1 MTVQRLRRS
10 GLAVPASNRRQGPRY
25 VDFHDPDGYLE
36 PAQRAKLLGFE
47 GRWCIHPNQIEWAN
61 AEFTPSRKLY
71 DEAEGC
77 LRPYTEAAAAGRAA
91 GLRGQD
97 LLA

>member
-1 MTVQRLRRS
+1 VGSELFIRDR
-10 GLAVPASNRRQGPRY
+10 
-25 VDFHDPDGYLE
+25 
-36 PAQRAKLLGFE
+36 
-47 GRWCIHPNQIEWAN
+47 
-61 AEFTPSRKLY
+61 LY